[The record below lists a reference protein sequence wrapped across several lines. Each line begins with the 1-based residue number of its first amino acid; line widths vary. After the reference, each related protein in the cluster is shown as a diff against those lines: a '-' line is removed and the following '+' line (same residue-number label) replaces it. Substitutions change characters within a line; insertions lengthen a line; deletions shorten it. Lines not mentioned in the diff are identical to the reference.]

1 MKRLITLI
9 MAIVMMLSAT
19 AALADLTTESPIR
32 VIPDAKARIVPEGED
47 VTLTIFGSLQPNTLE
62 TYSREVNLT
71 TQLIEKDTGLK
82 LEFIEAPAD
91 GADAKL
97 NLLLNSG
104 SYPDIIMYKGI
115 KKAAMDQYAKN
126 GIFVALDDYISEEA
140 TPNTLD
146 LFAYNPATKAY
157 VTGSDGHIYSLPD
170 YNEAYHCMY
179 GEGRAWY
186 SMPFMAQ
193 YEDGEPQTT
202 EELMDYLRW
211 IRDNDVNGNGDPS
224 DEVPLAFYANNTD
237 RFLRWVSNFYQVT
250 PNEHYRVDVDGSGEV
265 VACFTTEEYKMALE
279 YAHSLYAEGLILQDS
294 FSISVDDL
302 RAIGE
307 APAGETLGLIIG
319 WGPEEGVVKAGDTNR
334 WFDYFVL
341 APVEGENGQR
351 HTIYNANYPCQGG
364 WFITDKCPAE
374 YVQYAVRLG
383 DLFLDEYYGYSAYLG
398 VKGVAWDDPSSEEA
412 LGINGEQAWFREL
425 VNYGTQPVNSS
436 WDQKAPSNRYA
447 QFRLSQEADGAPEIM
462 EYCDG
467 NLALKDTVVPLSSYN
482 EVMKYYGCQ
491 KNLEKYAFGAE
502 WCVPA
507 LLYDP
512 SIADQ
517 ANDSETAINEYRKE
531 MAVAFIT
538 GTRSLDEYDAY
549 VEELYTMGL
558 QLVLDAKNDAY
569 SVLK

>member
-1 MKRLITLI
+1 
-9 MAIVMMLSAT
+9 MLRKISALLLSLVILLCGT
-19 AALADLTTESPIR
+19 ALAEVTPNGEFPVVDTPTEITIWTSIPGTQTDYTNNATTKYYEEKTGVHVNWI
-32 VIPDAKARIVPEGED
+32 
-47 VTLTIFGSLQPNTLE
+47 
-62 TYSREVNLT
+62 EV
-71 TQLIEKDTGLK
+71 
-82 LEFIEAPAD
+82 
-91 GADAKL
+91 ADAEKATL
-97 NLLLNSG
+97 FNTSLASA
-104 SYPDIIMYKGI
+104 SYPDYYMTGVNST
-115 KKAAMDQYAKN
+115 D
-126 GIFVALDDYISEEA
+126 LIS
-140 TPNTLD
+140 
-146 LFAYNPATKAY
+146 Y
-157 VTGSDGHIYSLPD
+157 
-170 YNEAYHCMY
+170 
-179 GEGRAWY
+179 
-186 SMPFMAQ
+186 
-193 YEDGEPQTT
+193 YEDGVIIPLNDLIDQYSVYLKQLLDENPSVREAITAPDGNIYSFPMVNYIPAQNVDAKIYVYKEWLQKYT
-202 EELMDYLRW
+202 EETGKAKPNTAEGLEEMLLYF
-211 IRDNDVNGNGDPS
+211 RDHDMNGNGDPS

-467 NLALKDTVVPLSSYN
+467 NLALKETVVPLSSYN

>member
-1 MKRLITLI
+1 MTTKEKKRSILGPAGDRSFHLTNLILLSFFFLI
-9 MAIVMMLSAT
+9 VLYPIIYVVSSSFSSAY
-19 AALADLTTESPIR
+19 A
-32 VIPDAKARIVPEGED
+32 VITNKVWLWPVS
-47 VTLTIFGSLQPNTLE
+47 VTLDGYKACFKQSLLMTGYLNSMLYMIFGTLVNVVLLVLAGYPLSRRDLPGKGMFVLYFTFTMFFSGGMIPNYML
-62 TYSREVNLT
+62 VKNLG
-71 TQLIEKDTGLK
+71 LIDNRL
-82 LEFIEAPAD
+82 AM
-91 GADAKL
+91 
-97 NLLLNSG
+97 
-104 SYPDIIMYKGI
+104 II
-115 KKAAMDQYAKN
+115 
-126 GIFVALDDYISEEA
+126 
-140 TPNTLD
+140 
-146 LFAYNPATKAY
+146 
-157 VTGSDGHIYSLPD
+157 
-170 YNEAYHCMY
+170 
-179 GEGRAWY
+179 
-186 SMPFMAQ
+186 
-193 YEDGEPQTT
+193 
-202 EELMDYLRW
+202 
-211 IRDNDVNGNGDPS
+211 
-224 DEVPLAFYANNTD
+224 AFYANNTD

>member
-1 MKRLITLI
+1 M
-9 MAIVMMLSAT
+9 
-19 AALADLTTESPIR
+19 
-32 VIPDAKARIVPEGED
+32 
-47 VTLTIFGSLQPNTLE
+47 
-62 TYSREVNLT
+62 
-71 TQLIEKDTGLK
+71 
-82 LEFIEAPAD
+82 
-91 GADAKL
+91 
-97 NLLLNSG
+97 
-104 SYPDIIMYKGI
+104 
-115 KKAAMDQYAKN
+115 
-126 GIFVALDDYISEEA
+126 
-140 TPNTLD
+140 
-146 LFAYNPATKAY
+146 
-157 VTGSDGHIYSLPD
+157 
-170 YNEAYHCMY
+170 
-179 GEGRAWY
+179 
-186 SMPFMAQ
+186 
-193 YEDGEPQTT
+193 
-202 EELMDYLRW
+202 
-211 IRDNDVNGNGDPS
+211 
-224 DEVPLAFYANNTD
+224 
-237 RFLRWVSNFYQVT
+237 
-250 PNEHYRVDVDGSGEV
+250 
-265 VACFTTEEYKMALE
+265 
-279 YAHSLYAEGLILQDS
+279 
-294 FSISVDDL
+294 
-302 RAIGE
+302 
-307 APAGETLGLIIG
+307 
-319 WGPEEGVVKAGDTNR
+319 
-334 WFDYFVL
+334 L

-467 NLALKDTVVPLSSYN
+467 NLALKETVVPLSSYN